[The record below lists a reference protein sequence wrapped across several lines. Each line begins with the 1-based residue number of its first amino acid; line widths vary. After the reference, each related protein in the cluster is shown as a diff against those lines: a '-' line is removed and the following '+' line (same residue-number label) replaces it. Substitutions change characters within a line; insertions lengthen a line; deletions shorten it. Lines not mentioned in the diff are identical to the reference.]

1 MKKKNWTGLLKC
13 EVKDG
18 MFEGEQI
25 VSFNIKGN
33 TVSAIVDKESV
44 RDKKRLEVDVYK
56 KKGEEVLIGIPGEP
70 FSTSRKIW
78 VPQEEIE

>member
-13 EVKDG
+13 EVGNG

-44 RDKKRLEVDVYK
+44 KGKKLEVDIYENRRGK
-56 KKGEEVLIGIPGEP
+56 VLIGIRGET

-78 VPQEEIE
+78 VPQKEIE

>member
-13 EVKDG
+13 KVGDG

-33 TVSAIVDKESV
+33 TVSAIVDKKSV
-44 RDKKRLEVDVYK
+44 KGKKELEVDVYK
-56 KKGEEVLIGIPGEP
+56 KRGEEVLIGIPGET